1 MRTLTILRSSLF
13 LRFFLW
19 GWEAN
24 PEKLNICK
32 LFWGTFLFPV
42 AFLQFKK
49 AYRFIPRITFFYM
62 IGAVL
67 LAALGL
73 WGAAVIWFVFGAGC
87 AVCGYIIMR
96 RSQSAAERREE
107 KERALSE
114 ITGRGSA
121 VGEWIFDHTLGLV
134 LDLACDV
141 ADSRMG
147 QRVDGFFAVIG
158 EYARA
163 TKQRLCPLIRVV

>member
-1 MRTLTILRSSLF
+1 M
-13 LRFFLW
+13 RFFLW
-19 GWEAN
+19 VWEAT

-32 LFWGTFLFPV
+32 LFWGTILFPV

-62 IGAVL
+62 VGAVL
-67 LAALGL
+67 FAALDL
-73 WGAAVIWFVFGAGC
+73 WGAAITWFVLGVGFSIG
-87 AVCGYIIMR
+87 GYVTMR

-141 ADSRMG
+141 ADSRVG
-147 QRVDGFFAVIG
+147 QRVGGFFAVIG

-163 TKQRLCPLIRVV
+163 TKKRLCPLIRVV